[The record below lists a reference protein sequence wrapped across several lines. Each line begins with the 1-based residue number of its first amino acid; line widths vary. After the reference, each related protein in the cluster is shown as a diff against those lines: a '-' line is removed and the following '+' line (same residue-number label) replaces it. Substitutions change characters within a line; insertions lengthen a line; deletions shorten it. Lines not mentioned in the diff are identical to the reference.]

1 MDPLFEERF
10 APTMRMPTLRSLF
23 VLANTMSWKIT
34 VADIDNAFLH
44 GILDEPEYMKAPRG
58 FAKYSK
64 SFKPGMLIKLV
75 KSIYGLKN
83 SAAVWSRTLGS
94 FLKDHGFVRLISDP
108 GVFKFENDSVFCI
121 IGSWVDDLC
130 ILCSCEKFR
139 SKIIKLLDQRF
150 GVKDLGEPTWCLGIR
165 VAKTEDG
172 RYSFNQSTLVDK
184 LAATCG
190 LTNASP
196 VSLPLDPR
204 VKLTKAGDDDVLVD
218 STAYRRIIGGAMYL
232 MTGSR
237 PDIAYAISALSR
249 YVSKPTETHFTAAL
263 HLVRYLIGTKHY
275 ALLLGTSKP
284 DGKLSVS
291 CYVDASYAADLDT
304 RRSITGFLIAV
315 NDSTVMWK
323 SHRQPMV
330 TLSSAEA
337 EYVAL
342 SVAMKE
348 VVAMTNFL
356 QETGAAEIKLPMRVY
371 EDNAAVIKMSTTTW
385 STPRSRHIAI
395 RHIITFESSSHLHAL
410 PSAMSRQ
417 DFSWQMG

>member
-1 MDPLFEERF
+1 MI
-10 APTMRMPTLRSLF
+10 
-23 VLANTMSWKIT
+23 V
-34 VADIDNAFLH
+34 
-44 GILDEPEYMKAPRG
+44 
-58 FAKYSK
+58 
-64 SFKPGMLIKLV
+64 
-75 KSIYGLKN
+75 
-83 SAAVWSRTLGS
+83 
-94 FLKDHGFVRLISDP
+94 
-108 GVFKFENDSVFCI
+108 
-121 IGSWVDDLC
+121 
-130 ILCSCEKFR
+130 
-139 SKIIKLLDQRF
+139 
-150 GVKDLGEPTWCLGIR
+150 
-165 VAKTEDG
+165 
-172 RYSFNQSTLVDK
+172 
-184 LAATCG
+184 
-190 LTNASP
+190 
-196 VSLPLDPR
+196 
-204 VKLTKAGDDDVLVD
+204 DVLVD

-395 RHIITFESSSHLHAL
+395 RYHHIRELFASSRFAISHVKTGLQLADGLTKAVAKLILSKLITACFGH
-410 PSAMSRQ
+410 
-417 DFSWQMG
+417 